1 MTQRQTG
8 MNREQAD
15 SLAAARETRL
25 GERVAVQGEL
35 DLGFEGAH
43 TQIDKRFTTG
53 DVRFAQLEAQ
63 MDKPFADIDAWSDRF
78 DRTLDALDTRL
89 DAMNRCLK
97 LLCGGI
103 CLVAAMLAV
112 LIGMLGFLIAN
123 RPPPQ
128 PIMVQVAP
136 WPAASTSYVVTVGTA
151 TTPKVSQP

>member
-1 MTQRQTG
+1 ME
-8 MNREQAD
+8 REQTD
-15 SLAAARETRL
+15 SLAAALDTRL

-43 TQIDKRFTTG
+43 TQIDKQFATA

-63 MDKPFADIDAWSDRF
+63 MDKPFADIDARFDRF
-78 DRTLDALDTRL
+78 DRAFDALDTRL

-112 LIGMLGFLIAN
+112 LIGMLGVLIAN

-128 PIMVQVAP
+128 PIVVQLAP
-136 WPAASTSYVVTVGTA
+136 WPAASTPYVVGVSTA
-151 TTPKVSQP
+151 TAARVSQP